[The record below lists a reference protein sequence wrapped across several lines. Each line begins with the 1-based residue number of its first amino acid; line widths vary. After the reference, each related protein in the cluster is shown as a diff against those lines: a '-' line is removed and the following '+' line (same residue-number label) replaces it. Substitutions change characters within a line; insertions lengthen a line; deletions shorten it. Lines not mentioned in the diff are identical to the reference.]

1 MGFVKKVKS
10 KVFLYASYLFGVCI
24 GTSPKYMSS
33 EANDTQSMGSKC
45 SSVSVRTSPRTEGEI
60 LQSPNLKS
68 FSFAELK
75 AATRNFRPD
84 SVLGEGGFGCVFKGW
99 IDEESLTASKPGTG
113 MVIAV
118 KRLNKEG
125 WQGHQEWLAEVNY
138 LGRLS
143 HPNLVKLIGYC
154 LEDEHHLLVYE
165 FMPCG
170 SLENHLFRSIVFS
183 SLVYSSGN
191 SKCYS
196 ILFPFV
202 AGGSYFEPLSWN
214 LRLKIA
220 LGCAKGLAF
229 LHSAETQV
237 IYRDFKTSNIL
248 LDSNYNAKLS
258 DFGLA
263 KDGPTGD
270 DSHVSTRVI
279 GTYGYADPDYLI
291 NGHLT
296 TKSDV
301 YSYGVVLLEML
312 SGRKVVDNNRPPR
325 EQKLVD
331 WAKPLLAS
339 KKKISRVIDNRI
351 RDQCSVEEAYK
362 VATHVLGCLNIDKN
376 LRPNMNEIVSHLEN
390 IQALHDAGGKD
401 IDKIER
407 KMRRR
412 RDSFAQQTAVDG
424 VAAAYPRPSASP
436 LFV

>member
-1 MGFVKKVKS
+1 MGICMSVQVKAES
-10 KVFLYASYLFGVCI
+10 PSNTGA
-24 GTSPKYMSS
+24 SPKYMSS

-60 LQSPNLKS
+60 LQSPNLKC

-75 AATRNFRPD
+75 AATRNFRLD

-118 KRLNKEG
+118 KRLNIEG

-183 SLVYSSGN
+183 SLVHSSGN
-191 SKCYS
+191 SQCYS
-196 ILFPFV
+196 ILFLAV
-202 AGGSYFEPLSWN
+202 TGGSYFEPLSWN
-214 LRLKIA
+214 IRLKIA

-270 DSHVSTRVI
+270 NSHVSTRVI
-279 GTYGYADPDYLI
+279 GTYGYVDPGYLL

-331 WAKPLLAS
+331 WAKPLLAN
-339 KKKISRVIDNRI
+339 KKKVSRVIDNRI
-351 RDQCSVEEAYK
+351 RDQISVKEAHK
-362 VATHVLGCLNIDKN
+362 VATQVFRCLDVDKN
-376 LRPNMNEIVSHLEN
+376 QRPNMNEIVFHLEN
-390 IQALHDAGGKD
+390 IQASREEGGNETEK
-401 IDKIER
+401 R
-407 KMRRR
+407 MRRR
-412 RDSFAQQTAVDG
+412 RDSFAQQTG
-424 VAAAYPRPSASP
+424 VGGIATAYPRPSASP